1 VNRRDPVSPGVS
13 TDDVADAAAAL
24 RAEWRAEEE
33 RWSRAALEQWEHRR
47 TLADVVL
54 AAMHRGDRVTVL
66 VADVAWSGWVIGVGH
81 DVARIATGGIL
92 VDVRLG
98 SAAPLVLRVHAGRDD
113 GHRGDPTVTT
123 FTARLR
129 ELDGTEVCIGTQNG
143 PVEGILRT
151 GRDHVRLT
159 DGQGAATYVP
169 AASISWVRP
178 LDVD

>member
-1 VNRRDPVSPGVS
+1 MT
-13 TDDVADAAAAL
+13 TDDVADTAAAL

-33 RWSRAALEQWEHRR
+33 RWSRAALEQWEHGR

-54 AAMHRGDRVTVL
+54 AAMHRGDRVTVT
-66 VADVAWSGWVIGVGH
+66 VADGAWSGPVIGVGR
-81 DVARIATGGIL
+81 DVARIDTGAIP

-98 SAAPLVLRVHAGRDD
+98 PAVPFVLRVHAGRDD

-143 PVEGILRT
+143 RVEGILRT

-159 DGQGAATYVP
+159 DREGAAAYVP